1 MKTIWV
7 PFILTILV
15 SNVLLADNY
24 SVVDS
29 CDLSITATT
38 PAGICAGDQVSIEV
52 AAASSYTWN
61 TTEFLDDPNSTT
73 PIASPLE
80 SITYIITLDDT
91 LCQTSDTLEI
101 QVDNF
106 TFPQLGDSVIE
117 VCQGMPVE
125 LALPTFDN
133 RTQYRWSPSTYLLD
147 STSSNAISAPEDTTI
162 YKLIATSANGFC
174 SDSAEVV
181 VNIIPI
187 DVNILQE
194 DTVEV
199 CLGESA
205 MLQATF
211 SDLTLDWRWFPEDS
225 TISDV
230 QTVSV
235 SVVTTVS
242 GYYGAV
248 INDPVTGCSASD
260 SVYVRV
266 DSLPFLDT
274 IIAIP
279 TKEIYCPGD
288 EILLFSRSYVHGNFP
303 DITHEWIPDDG
314 SYKDDE
320 TTSLNAQITATS
332 TKTFSRITENN
343 ACRAVDTIRIE
354 VVDPTITVTPMDT
367 SICPGEQVK
376 VEAVYEPDP
385 SFDDFEWMPE
395 EGLSC
400 TKCTDPTITPS
411 RSGSWNV
418 EGEYRGCPIGGSTN
432 INWFVPPGVG
442 LNADP
447 GTRVPVGTEVTI
459 TAVVGSSNITFM
471 WEEGNNARPETGP
484 SILAV
489 SNTDETITFTVKVT
503 DENGC
508 MNAVSIPIEWFVP
521 PFRVAI
527 PKAFIPEGES
537 ENKIFMPLVEG
548 LATLEEILVF
558 NRFGQLVY
566 EGVDGWDGTV
576 NGSEAPSDTYMYLIT
591 VLKGNNER
599 ERYKGDV
606 ILFR

>member
-1 MKTIWV
+1 MKTILV
-7 PFILTILV
+7 PTILFFFITN
-15 SNVLLADNY
+15 SLSANTI
-24 SVVDS
+24 STIDS
-29 CDLSITATT
+29 CDISIMATS
-38 PAGICAGDQVSIEV
+38 PAGICLGNTVGLEI
-52 AAASSYTWN
+52 AAESSYSWN
-61 TTEFLDDPNSTT
+61 TTEFIDDPNSNT
-73 PIASPLE
+73 PLATPTQ
-80 SITYIITLDDT
+80 SITYIVSLDDT
-91 LCQTSDTLEI
+91 LCQSSDTLEI
-101 QVDNF
+101 VVDDF
-106 TFPQLGDSVIE
+106 TFPEINSTTIE
-117 VCQGMPVE
+117 VCQGTPIE
-125 LALPTFDN
+125 LASPTLDN

-147 STSSNAISAPEDTTI
+147 STASNAISAPEDTTV
-162 YKLIATSANGFC
+162 YRLVATSENGFC

-187 DVNILQE
+187 DVNILTE

-199 CLGESA
+199 CLGENA

-235 SVVTTVS
+235 SVNTTVS
-242 GYYGAV
+242 GYYGAM
-248 INDPVTGCSASD
+248 INDALTGCSAFD

-367 SICPGEQVK
+367 AICPGEQVK
-376 VEAVYEPDP
+376 VKAVYEPDP
-385 SFDDFEWMPE
+385 SFNDFEWMPE

-400 TKCTDPTITPS
+400 TECDDPTITPS

-418 EGEYRGCPIGGSTN
+418 QGEYMGCPIGGSTN

-471 WEEGNNARPETGP
+471 WEEGNSARPETGP
-484 SILAV
+484 SIVVV
-489 SNTDETITFTVKVT
+489 SNTDETVNFTVKVT

-527 PKAFIPEGES
+527 PKAFIPRGES
-537 ENKIFMPLVEG
+537 ENKIFVPLVEG

-566 EGVDGWDGTV
+566 EGIDGWDGTI
-576 NGSEAPSDTYMYLIT
+576 NGSDAPSDTYMYLIT